1 MLALL
6 ASLATP
12 PPSSHIL
19 LHAPFTPFTAADA
32 VDVSVVPSLAKQAAA
47 FGGTPRALRN
57 SVHSAQCF
65 DAPLSHL

>member
-1 MLALL
+1 MLSLL

-19 LHAPFTPFTAADA
+19 LHAPFTPFTAAGA

-57 SVHSAQCF
+57 SVQFCAM
-65 DAPLSHL
+65 L